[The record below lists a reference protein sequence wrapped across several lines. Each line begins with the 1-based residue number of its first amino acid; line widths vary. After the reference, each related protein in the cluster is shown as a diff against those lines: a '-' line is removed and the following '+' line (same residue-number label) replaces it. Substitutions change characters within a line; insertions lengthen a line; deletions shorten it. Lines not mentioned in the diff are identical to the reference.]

1 LQQLYRQGQSPFL
14 IRKIIINEKHLS
26 ETEKVPPLIKFN
38 SSIEEKSCIRAE
50 MRVALFMGQ
59 SQFLISDENVS
70 GNCSEMSIGWP
81 SHPFPDIGEIKLM
94 FSLDE
99 RKNELRSVYR

>member
-1 LQQLYRQGQSPFL
+1 
-14 IRKIIINEKHLS
+14 LS

-38 SSIEEKSCIRAE
+38 STIEEKSCIRAE

>member
-1 LQQLYRQGQSPFL
+1 
-14 IRKIIINEKHLS
+14 
-26 ETEKVPPLIKFN
+26 
-38 SSIEEKSCIRAE
+38 
-50 MRVALFMGQ
+50 MRVVLFMGQ

-70 GNCSEMSIGWP
+70 GNCSELIIGWP

-99 RKNELRSVYR
+99 RKNQLRPCLQKPREIKIFTRDFLF

>member
-1 LQQLYRQGQSPFL
+1 
-14 IRKIIINEKHLS
+14 
-26 ETEKVPPLIKFN
+26 
-38 SSIEEKSCIRAE
+38 
-50 MRVALFMGQ
+50 MGQ